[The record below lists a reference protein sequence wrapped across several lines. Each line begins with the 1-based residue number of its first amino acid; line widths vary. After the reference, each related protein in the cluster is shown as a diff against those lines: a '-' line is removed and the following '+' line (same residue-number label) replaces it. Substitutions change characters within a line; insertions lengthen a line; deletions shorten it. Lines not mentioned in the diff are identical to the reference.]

1 MSDRNCVMSDEK
13 KKKSKQGLIFFEYF
27 QPKEITKFVGGNKIR
42 D

>member
-1 MSDRNCVMSDEK
+1 MTEIEWWVMKE
-13 KKKSKQGLIFFEYF
+13 KKSKQGLIFFEYF